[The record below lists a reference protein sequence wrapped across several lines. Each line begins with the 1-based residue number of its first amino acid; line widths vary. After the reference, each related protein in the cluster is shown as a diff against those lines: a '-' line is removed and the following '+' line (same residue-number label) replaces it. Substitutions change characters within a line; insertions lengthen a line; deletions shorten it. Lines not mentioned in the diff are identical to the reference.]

1 MTVKQ
6 LIEALGQ
13 FDQEFPVLL
22 YDDEWSG
29 LRDTLNP
36 EIRTVILNAVDP
48 GIGERPPHIEHEM
61 LDVVE
66 PHKLKNREPTQAV
79 VLRGKP

>member
-1 MTVKQ
+1 MTVKE

-13 FDQEFPVLL
+13 FDQDFPVLL

-36 EIRTVILNAVDP
+36 EEGP
-48 GIGERPPHIEHEM
+48 
-61 LDVVE
+61 
-66 PHKLKNREPTQAV
+66 
-79 VLRGKP
+79 